1 MERVIKFRGKDIDN
15 GQWLYGYV
23 DGNNDDPCCFISFS
37 NVVNFKRVFPK
48 TVGQYTGLCDRNG
61 REIYE
66 GDIVK
71 TMKGGWGGVVTWSS
85 RGYFYVNDNIDL
97 DEEPET
103 MPIGCLQCYKNGALQ
118 VVGNIYDNNF

>member
-1 MERVIKFRGKDIDN
+1 MERVIKFRGKN
-15 GQWLYGYV
+15 KAGKWRYGYV
-23 DGNNDDPCCFISFS
+23 NCWNSHECTIFYTTADDECTE
-37 NVVNFKRVFPK
+37 NVFPK

-71 TMKGGWGGVVTWSS
+71 TKGGWGGVVTWNS
-85 RGYFYVNDNIDL
+85 RGYFYVNDNIL